1 MTAALGRVGTLVGDV
16 TGNGSVN
23 AADIVA
29 VKARNGQSP
38 ASGNN
43 YLFDLNLDGA
53 INGADVSAA
62 KARSGK
68 VLP

>member
-1 MTAALGRVGTLVGDV
+1 MISDETIERVRD
-16 TGNGSVN
+16 